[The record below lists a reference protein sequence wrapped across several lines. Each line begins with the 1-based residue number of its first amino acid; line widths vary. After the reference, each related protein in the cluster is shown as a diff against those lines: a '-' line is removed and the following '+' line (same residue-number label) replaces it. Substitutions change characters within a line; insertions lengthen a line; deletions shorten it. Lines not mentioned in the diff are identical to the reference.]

1 MTPPRFLTFVIAGLL
16 VMAILPYAL
25 LIWTGA

>member
-1 MTPPRFLTFVIAGLL
+1 MIRAAAFTFAGLL

-25 LIWTGA
+25 LIWTVG

>member
-1 MTPPRFLTFVIAGLL
+1 MIRAAAFTFAGLL